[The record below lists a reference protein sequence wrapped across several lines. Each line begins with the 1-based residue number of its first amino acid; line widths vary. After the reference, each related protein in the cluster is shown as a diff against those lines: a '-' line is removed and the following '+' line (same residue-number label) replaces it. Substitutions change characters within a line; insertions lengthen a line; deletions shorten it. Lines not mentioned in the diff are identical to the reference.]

1 MARLAL
7 ILSFVFVLGAAVSG
21 CFIIEPII
29 YSIHYAQLA
38 EELRENHARIIDEY
52 TKAIQ
57 SGELSDDELAVAFY
71 DRGTAYADADQYE
84 EAIHDFDE
92 ALRLYPRYAAA
103 LTGRGKAYRYK
114 SQYDEAIRDF
124 NEALRLNP
132 RHADTWNARGQ
143 LYFDT
148 GQYEQ
153 AISDFDEALHR
164 DRRHDTARQSRGR
177 AYFYLAR
184 FAEAAADLARVVE
197 AAPRSPYD
205 VLWLYLALE
214 RNGQDG
220 RAALMQGA
228 EKLNFGKWPGPLVWL
243 YLGQT
248 GASDVLTA
256 AKDEDPRRENV
267 KHCEAYFYL
276 GQLALLDGRNDE
288 ARFLFDAAIKS
299 GATNLIEHAAAKAE
313 LARLE

>member
-1 MARLAL
+1 M
-7 ILSFVFVLGAAVSG
+7 
-21 CFIIEPII
+21 
-29 YSIHYAQLA
+29 
-38 EELRENHARIIDEY
+38 
-52 TKAIQ
+52 
-57 SGELSDDELAVAFY
+57 
-71 DRGTAYADADQYE
+71 
-84 EAIHDFDE
+84 
-92 ALRLYPRYAAA
+92 
-103 LTGRGKAYRYK
+103 
-114 SQYDEAIRDF
+114 
-124 NEALRLNP
+124 
-132 RHADTWNARGQ
+132 
-143 LYFDT
+143 
-148 GQYEQ
+148 
-153 AISDFDEALHR
+153 
-164 DRRHDTARQSRGR
+164 
-177 AYFYLAR
+177 
-184 FAEAAADLARVVE
+184 
-197 AAPRSPYD
+197 
-205 VLWLYLALE
+205 LWLYLALE